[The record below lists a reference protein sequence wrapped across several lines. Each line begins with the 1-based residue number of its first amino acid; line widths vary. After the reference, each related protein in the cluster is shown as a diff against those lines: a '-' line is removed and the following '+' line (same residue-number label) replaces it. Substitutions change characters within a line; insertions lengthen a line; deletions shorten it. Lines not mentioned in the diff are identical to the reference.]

1 MDTAYEKGKEQ
12 GFLGGI
18 ITSLIIFGVSKLFFR
33 NRNNPNITVK
43 EFKEGFY
50 YTLFI

>member
-1 MDTAYEKGKEQ
+1 MDTAYEKGKEH
-12 GFLGGI
+12 GFIGGI
-18 ITSLIIFGVSKLFFR
+18 ITSLIIFGVSKLIFR
-33 NRNNPNITVK
+33 NKEHPNITLK